1 MHLSCLIR
9 RLPRLRKSRLRR
21 RVCTTVRVTSFLRQ
35 GFIDNLI
42 PCLQKYTRNVKYL
55 CSNVLYYTAHTAISV
70 LYSPFGAIT
79 RAYTADSPTDF
90 WECAAS
96 LGSAV
101 RVYAEDLLRRAAPS
115 PAVAQEIAYFK
126 AATQGVVTSAGRFQ
140 AEVRN
145 AAQAH
150 GVSLEE
156 VSDELARSFMAILED
171 LKVEFPHLKVEFPPH
186 EAAPSHEERLAMT
199 ARVMTKAEGYAMS
212 IGRKYGMSDA
222 SVKAHFGDLRS
233 YIEPLIVI
241 TGQ

>member
-1 MHLSCLIR
+1 
-9 RLPRLRKSRLRR
+9 
-21 RVCTTVRVTSFLRQ
+21 
-35 GFIDNLI
+35 
-42 PCLQKYTRNVKYL
+42 
-55 CSNVLYYTAHTAISV
+55 
-70 LYSPFGAIT
+70 
-79 RAYTADSPTDF
+79 
-90 WECAAS
+90 
-96 LGSAV
+96 
-101 RVYAEDLLRRAAPS
+101 
-115 PAVAQEIAYFK
+115 
-126 AATQGVVTSAGRFQ
+126 
-140 AEVRN
+140 
-145 AAQAH
+145 
-150 GVSLEE
+150 VSLEE

>member
-1 MHLSCLIR
+1 
-9 RLPRLRKSRLRR
+9 
-21 RVCTTVRVTSFLRQ
+21 
-35 GFIDNLI
+35 
-42 PCLQKYTRNVKYL
+42 
-55 CSNVLYYTAHTAISV
+55 V

-90 WECAAS
+90 WERAAS

-101 RVYAEDLLRRAAPS
+101 RVYAEDLLHRAAPN
-115 PAVAQEIAYFK
+115 PAVAQEIAYFE
-126 AATQGVVTSAGRFQ
+126 AVTQGVVASAGRFQ

-171 LKVEFPHLKVEFPPH
+171 LKVEFPPH

-199 ARVMTKAEGYAMS
+199 ARVMTKAEGYAVS

-241 TGQ
+241 TAQ